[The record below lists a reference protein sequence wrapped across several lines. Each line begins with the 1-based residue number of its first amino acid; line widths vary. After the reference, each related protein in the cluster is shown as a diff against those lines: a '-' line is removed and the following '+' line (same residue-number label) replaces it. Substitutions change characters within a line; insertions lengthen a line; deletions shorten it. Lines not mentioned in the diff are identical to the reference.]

1 MRYEFRI
8 DGVLSDESRD
18 VFPDMRVVELPPQ
31 TLIEGEVIDESHL
44 HGILAQL
51 VALGVT
57 VVSVLPEPVGLT
69 RRLPLAHGDHPARRR
84 DRRAIKPGDE
94 RSASGASRMPR
105 ARPRS
110 AADHPAELE
119 QHEQLYRS
127 NGQPGPM
134 A

>member
-31 TLIEGEVIDESHL
+31 TLMEGEVIDESHL

-57 VVSVLPEPVGLT
+57 VVSVLPEP
-69 RRLPLAHGDHPARRR
+69 P
-84 DRRAIKPGDE
+84 
-94 RSASGASRMPR
+94 SG
-105 ARPRS
+105 
-110 AADHPAELE
+110 
-119 QHEQLYRS
+119 
-127 NGQPGPM
+127 
-134 A
+134 